1 VTTRDV
7 HQWLEIAED
16 NFPFGGNADEAT
28 HTCRCP
34 SIAARSL
41 KYVRLAETI
50 MEEQLG
56 PERIA
61 TVFRLSACKTA
72 RPDCAFILLAG
83 SVSKYK
89 SAPQLWSAEP
99 EATIC
104 RALVDDFGETSDRA
118 SKFVKQHWA
127 GISALTGGA
136 AAA

>member
-1 VTTRDV
+1 MLT
-7 HQWLEIAED
+7 W
-16 NFPFGGNADEAT
+16 
-28 HTCRCP
+28 P
-34 SIAARSL
+34 SLAPSLISLGMFSRTFSAGASVAAKSL
-41 KYVRLAETI
+41 RYIRLSETI

-72 RPDCAFILLAG
+72 KADCAFLLLAG

-89 SAPQLWSAEP
+89 SAPHLWSAEP

-104 RALVDDFGETSDRA
+104 RALVGNDFALVSDQA
-118 SKFVKQHWA
+118 AKFVAKWWSEIEELA
-127 GISALTGGA
+127 GGA